1 MTSHARGTFE
11 IDLRPPADPELSG
24 RVGRFEFDK
33 TFIGGVEGTSSGLM
47 LSAGDPTAGAAGYV
61 ALEFVTGGQVDEAV
75 GSFALQQFGQMI
87 DGTQKL
93 LYEIVPG
100 GSGTGEL
107 KGIAGTLELEVVDG
121 LHRYDLEYS
130 LHD

>member
-1 MTSHARGTFE
+1 M
-11 IDLRPPADPELSG
+11 
-24 RVGRFEFDK
+24 
-33 TFIGGVEGTSSGLM
+33 
-47 LSAGDPTAGAAGYV
+47 
-61 ALEFVTGGQVDEAV
+61 
-75 GSFALQQFGQMI
+75 FALQQFGQMI

-100 GSGTGEL
+100 SGTGEL
-107 KGIAGTLELEVVDG
+107 KGISGTLELEVVDG

>member
-11 IDLRPPADPELSG
+11 IDLRPADPELSG
-24 RVGRFEFDK
+24 RVRRFEFDK
-33 TFIGGVEGTSSGLM
+33 TFIGGVEGTSTGLM
-47 LSAGDPTAGAAGYV
+47 LSAGDPTTGEAGYV
-61 ALEFVTGGQVDEAV
+61 ALEFVTGQVDEAV

-87 DGTQKL
+87 NGTQKL

-100 GSGTGEL
+100 SGTGEL
-107 KGIAGTLELEVVDG
+107 KGISGTLELEIVDG
-121 LHRYDLEYS
+121 LHRYNLEYS

>member
-1 MTSHARGTFE
+1 
-11 IDLRPPADPELSG
+11 
-24 RVGRFEFDK
+24 
-33 TFIGGVEGTSSGLM
+33 M

-61 ALEFVTGGQVDEAV
+61 ALEFVTGQVDEAV

-100 GSGTGEL
+100 SGTGEL
-107 KGIAGTLELEVVDG
+107 KGISGTLEIEVVAG

>member
-1 MTSHARGTFE
+1 M
-11 IDLRPPADPELSG
+11 
-24 RVGRFEFDK
+24 
-33 TFIGGVEGTSSGLM
+33 
-47 LSAGDPTAGAAGYV
+47 
-61 ALEFVTGGQVDEAV
+61 

-100 GSGTGEL
+100 SGTGEL
-107 KGIAGTLELEVVDG
+107 KGISGTLELEVVDG

>member
-1 MTSHARGTFE
+1 MHAAPSRSIFA
-11 IDLRPPADPELSG
+11 PPILSSPDASDASSST
-24 RVGRFEFDK
+24 RRSSAAS
-33 TFIGGVEGTSSGLM
+33 EGTSSGLM

-61 ALEFVTGGQVDEAV
+61 ALEFVTGQVDEAV

-100 GSGTGEL
+100 SGTGEL
-107 KGIAGTLELEVVDG
+107 KGMSGTLELEVVDG